1 MARNNEKKISQ
12 KYCVHTIEFWKLTQS
27 NNCIFS
33 SIESQMIH
41 PSFLGG
47 FVLADQIFFLFTSA
61 QFSISPSTLDL
72 LSQST
77 RRKPFKPLHI
87 SVGSLAV
94 HVALEVFTLAYF
106 FNIGSACR
114 ATDNF
119 IL

>member
-1 MARNNEKKISQ
+1 
-12 KYCVHTIEFWKLTQS
+12 
-27 NNCIFS
+27 
-33 SIESQMIH
+33 MIH
-41 PSFLGG
+41 PLSLK
-47 FVLADQIFFLFTSA
+47 VLYSLTSAPIFFLFTST